1 MISAC
6 TKKCMLTPWCKVIP
20 LHAVCV
26 VESTR
31 SQMILDS
38 SAKSNNAF
46 ARVRYL
52 TETWFPSSRMSRMFG
67 VLWIKKK
74 IKAFVFQLHQLLLQ
88 E

>member
-1 MISAC
+1 
-6 TKKCMLTPWCKVIP
+6 
-20 LHAVCV
+20 
-26 VESTR
+26 
-31 SQMILDS
+31 MILDS